1 MYPRV
6 SLNLGS
12 PYNSRERRSGFTSE
26 ESSEELTVKLQTS
39 ILLAGTGI
47 SWLAMTILPPWAAFT
62 DGSIDFLGYAPLW
75 APITDQLSFA
85 TVHIDF
91 ARLAIQYMT
100 VAMVWMVI
108 TRIEHTRIDRLQQ
121 AQPDAAGGLNSLLNM
136 VFACILVLIPL
147 LIRADVEGQLAAS
160 ANWQHSSKGGS
171 NQLAHKVK
179 QVQ

>member
-1 MYPRV
+1 M
-6 SLNLGS
+6 
-12 PYNSRERRSGFTSE
+12 
-26 ESSEELTVKLQTS
+26 KLQTS

-47 SWLAMTILPPWAAFT
+47 SWLAMTILPPWAAFS

-75 APITDQLSFA
+75 APITDQFGGLHA

-100 VAMVWMVI
+100 VAIVWMVI
-108 TRIEHTRIDRLQQ
+108 TRIEHTRIDRMQQ

-160 ANWQHSSKGGS
+160 TQWQHSSAALRRKLVLS
-171 NQLAHKVK
+171 TEANPLATGTHLGNNDQKPRP
-179 QVQ
+179 

>member
-12 PYNSRERRSGFTSE
+12 PYKSKARRRAFTSK

-62 DGSIDFLGYAPLW
+62 DGSADFLGYSPLW
-75 APITDQLSFA
+75 APITDQLSGLS

-100 VAMVWMVI
+100 VALSGW
-108 TRIEHTRIDRLQQ
+108 
-121 AQPDAAGGLNSLLNM
+121 S
-136 VFACILVLIPL
+136 
-147 LIRADVEGQLAAS
+147 
-160 ANWQHSSKGGS
+160 
-171 NQLAHKVK
+171 
-179 QVQ
+179 

>member
-1 MYPRV
+1 M
-6 SLNLGS
+6 
-12 PYNSRERRSGFTSE
+12 
-26 ESSEELTVKLQTS
+26 KLQTS

-62 DGSIDFLGYAPLW
+62 DGSADFLGYSPLW
-75 APITDQLSFA
+75 APITDQLSGLS

-100 VAMVWMVI
+100 VAIVWMVI
-108 TRIEHTRIDRLQQ
+108 TRIENSRIDRLQQ

-147 LIRADVEGQLAAS
+147 LIRADVEGQLAHD
-160 ANWQHSSKGGS
+160 WKHSSVALSRKLVLS
-171 NQLAHKVK
+171 TEANQLATGNHLGNNDQKP
-179 QVQ
+179 QP

>member
-1 MYPRV
+1 M
-6 SLNLGS
+6 
-12 PYNSRERRSGFTSE
+12 
-26 ESSEELTVKLQTS
+26 KLQTS

-47 SWLAMTILPPWAAFT
+47 SWLAMTALPPWVAFT

-75 APITDQLSFA
+75 APITDQFGGLHA

-100 VAMVWMVI
+100 VAIVWMVI
-108 TRIEHTRIDRLQQ
+108 TRIEHTRIDRMQK
-121 AQPDAAGGLNSLLNM
+121 AQPDAAGGLNSILNL

-160 ANWQHSSKGGS
+160 THWQHSSAALSRKLVLS
-171 NQLAHKVK
+171 TKANQFTTETHLGDN
-179 QVQ
+179 VQKPQP